1 MFCSPTI
8 LMCLQGHEF
17 FQSPVQTEIRKTAGK
32 NNLASQFPLCLLV
45 LRTPLDEDWL
55 TPINRTL
62 G

>member
-1 MFCSPTI
+1 MN
-8 LMCLQGHEF
+8 F
-17 FQSPVQTEIRKTAGK
+17 FQSPVQTEIQKTAGK
-32 NNLASQFPLCLLV
+32 NNLVLQFPLCLLV